1 MIKFPKSNTIAR
13 GNCRSM
19 NNEIAGKIM
28 SAVNG
33 LDNVR
38 AAMANEL
45 KATRSGMPV
54 HNVMLHDWP
63 YL

>member
-1 MIKFPKSNTIAR
+1 
-13 GNCRSM
+13 M

-33 LDNVR
+33 LDDVR

-45 KATRSGMPV
+45 KATRSGMPA
-54 HNVMLHDWP
+54 HNVVLHD
-63 YL
+63 